1 MAFALSSGVRV
12 IDVKSLTV
20 ANDQSLRF
28 KRRPM
33 AIAAELRPDWKI
45 GALLLI
51 LHLSSRGGKSSLR
64 RLHILNWALRSAKNR
79 AEFEQVREHHQ
90 PLFSFQ
96 FRFEP
101 ALGRAIN
108 LAVGEKYVDWVGG
121 DRLQIAPKGKRWVKD
136 ILKDESV
143 MQEEREFLNRIG
155 KDITEAIATEMI
167 TVRIF

>member
-1 MAFALSSGVRV
+1 M
-12 IDVKSLTV
+12 DEKSLTV
-20 ANDQSLRF
+20 AREQSFRF

-33 AIAAELRPDWKI
+33 AIAAELRPDWKM

-79 AEFEQVREHHQ
+79 AEFEQVREHQQ

-108 LAVGEKYVDWVGG
+108 LAVGENYVEWVGG
-121 DRLQIAPKGKRWVKD
+121 NRLQITPKGQRWVKD
-136 ILKDESV
+136 IIKDETV
-143 MQEEREFLNRIG
+143 MQEEREFLARIG
-155 KDITEAIATEMI
+155 KDITEGIATEMI
-167 TVRIF
+167 TVKGR

>member
-1 MAFALSSGVRV
+1 MPEDTALTLERAHSF
-12 IDVKSLTV
+12 
-20 ANDQSLRF
+20 RF

-33 AIAAELRPDWKI
+33 AIAAELRPDWKM

-64 RLHILNWALRSAKNR
+64 RLHILNWALRSPKNR
-79 AEFEQVREHHQ
+79 AEFEEVREHQQ

-108 LAVGEKYVDWVGG
+108 LAVGEKFVEWVGG
-121 DRLQIAPKGKRWVKD
+121 DRLQITTKGKRWIVD
-136 ILKDESV
+136 IMKDESV
-143 MQEEREFLNRIG
+143 MYQEREFLKRIG

-167 TVRIF
+167 TVKAL

>member
-1 MAFALSSGVRV
+1 MDEKG
-12 IDVKSLTV
+12 LTV
-20 ANDQSLRF
+20 ADDRALRF

-79 AEFEQVREHHQ
+79 AEFEQVREHQQ

-108 LAVGEKYVDWVGG
+108 LAVGEKYVAWVGG
-121 DRLQIAPKGKRWVKD
+121 NRLQITPRGQRWVTD

-143 MQEEREFLNRIG
+143 MQEEREFLERIG
-155 KDITEAIATEMI
+155 KDITEGIATEMI
-167 TVRIF
+167 TVKIL

>member
-1 MAFALSSGVRV
+1 
-12 IDVKSLTV
+12 
-20 ANDQSLRF
+20 
-28 KRRPM
+28 M

-64 RLHILNWALRSAKNR
+64 RLHILNWALRSSKNR
-79 AEFEQVREHHQ
+79 AEFEQVREHQQ

-108 LAVGEKYVDWVGG
+108 LAVGEKYVEWVSGN
-121 DRLQIAPKGKRWVKD
+121 RLQITSKGQRWVKD

-143 MQEEREFLNRIG
+143 MQEERDFLERIG
-155 KDITEAIATEMI
+155 KDITEGIAMEMI
-167 TVRIF
+167 TVKIF

>member
-1 MAFALSSGVRV
+1 MDEKR
-12 IDVKSLTV
+12 LTI
-20 ANDQSLRF
+20 ANDQALRF

-79 AEFEQVREHHQ
+79 AEFEQVREHQ
-90 PLFSFQ
+90 QALFNFQ

-108 LAVGEKYVDWVGG
+108 LAVGEKYVEWVGG
-121 DRLQIAPKGKRWVKD
+121 DRLQITPKGQRWVKD

-143 MQEEREFLNRIG
+143 MQEERDFLKRIG
-155 KDITEAIATEMI
+155 KDITEGIATEMI
-167 TVRIF
+167 TVKSF

>member
-1 MAFALSSGVRV
+1 MDEERN
-12 IDVKSLTV
+12 ITITKDRT
-20 ANDQSLRF
+20 LRF
-28 KRRPM
+28 TRRPM

-51 LHLSSRGGKSSLR
+51 LQISSRGGKSSLR

-79 AEFEQVREHHQ
+79 EDFERVREHRQ
-90 PLFSFQ
+90 PLFNFQ

-108 LAVGEKYVDWVGG
+108 LAVGENYVEWVGG
-121 DRLQIAPKGKRWVKD
+121 DRLQITAKGKRWVAE

-143 MQEEREFLNRIG
+143 MQEERDFLARIG

-167 TVRIF
+167 TVKNI

>member
-1 MAFALSSGVRV
+1 MDEEEA
-12 IDVKSLTV
+12 LTV
-20 ANDQSLRF
+20 ERTRSFRF
-28 KRRPM
+28 TRRPM

-51 LHLSSRGGKSSLR
+51 LHLSSRSGKSSLR

-79 AEFEQVREHHQ
+79 AEFEQVREHHL

-108 LAVGEKYVDWVGG
+108 FAVGETLVEWVGG
-121 DRLQIAPKGKRWVKD
+121 NRLQITAKGKRWITD
-136 ILKDESV
+136 ILQDDSV
-143 MQEEREFLNRIG
+143 MREEREFLDRIG
-155 KDITEAIATEMI
+155 KSITEPLATEMT
-167 TVRIF
+167 TVRTI